1 MNLENQNILFIC
13 RGTQHG
19 GTENVVLQLCD
30 IFIPLVKKVV
40 VISGTTDGSFLDSL
54 SALNVKH
61 YRVSDIEDKSPK
73 TITNTILTVKKIVIG
88 ENISVIHTHH
98 RMAAFYV
105 HMLGLDKKCTFI
117 NTSHNTFNN
126 RKMMTRFAYKNCNLI
141 ACGKMVKKNLQEVY
155 GLQNITVIHN
165 AVRSFDATSA
175 NEELQFVELK
185 KKGCIL
191 IGNVGRLSKQK
202 GMKYFIQAVPAIVR
216 QIPKARFY
224 IIGSGEEEHNLHM
237 LSKKLG
243 IEQYIVFMGYRTDV
257 QNLMRQL
264 DLIVL
269 SSLWEGLPLTPIEAF
284 SVGKTIVATGVDG
297 TIEIVRNGENG
308 LLVDAKNSKHIAE
321 KVIWMVKNPEEKKR
335 MEHCA
340 LLTFKNDFSFEKLKS
355 DYINYYKKL

>member
-126 RKMMTRFAYKNCNLI
+126 RKMMTRFAYKN
-141 ACGKMVKKNLQEVY
+141 
-155 GLQNITVIHN
+155 
-165 AVRSFDATSA
+165 
-175 NEELQFVELK
+175 
-185 KKGCIL
+185 
-191 IGNVGRLSKQK
+191 
-202 GMKYFIQAVPAIVR
+202 
-216 QIPKARFY
+216 
-224 IIGSGEEEHNLHM
+224 
-237 LSKKLG
+237 
-243 IEQYIVFMGYRTDV
+243 
-257 QNLMRQL
+257 
-264 DLIVL
+264 
-269 SSLWEGLPLTPIEAF
+269 
-284 SVGKTIVATGVDG
+284 
-297 TIEIVRNGENG
+297 
-308 LLVDAKNSKHIAE
+308 
-321 KVIWMVKNPEEKKR
+321 
-335 MEHCA
+335 
-340 LLTFKNDFSFEKLKS
+340 
-355 DYINYYKKL
+355 